1 MLPSPRMFSEL
12 TPAEEIRRRFAA
24 AWGEIGAAWG
34 VAPSTAAVQGYLL
47 AHGGPLTEPE
57 LRRALGISHRAASL
71 ALRQCHEWGL
81 IEPAPAPRR
90 SGQRGPAAAAWVVV
104 GDHWSWFRRV
114 ALIRKEREMDP
125 ALDAIERCAALAAD
139 AAREAGDDAA
149 AADLRDRLAG
159 LLDFAR
165 RFDRGIAIF
174 VAGRAS
180 SIERLFEVLD
190 RLDDATV
197 SRLWALVDK
206 LEAGELKDAL
216 DALASLSPAATR
228 RLIGLADQP
237 ALRLLLG
244 IR

>member
-1 MLPSPRMFSEL
+1 MFSEVSA
-12 TPAEEIRRRFAA
+12 AEEIRRSFAA

-34 VAPSTAAVQGYLL
+34 IAPSTAAVQGYLL

-57 LRRALGISHRAASL
+57 VRRALGISHRAASL
-71 ALRQCHEWGL
+71 ALGECAEWGL
-81 IEPAPAPRR
+81 IERAAAPRR

-114 ALIRKEREMDP
+114 ALTRKEREMDP
-125 ALDAIERCAALAAD
+125 AVDAIERCAAMAAEAARQAAD
-139 AAREAGDDAA
+139 DTAAV
-149 AADLRDRLAG
+149 DLRDRLAG

-174 VAGRAS
+174 VEGQPV

-190 RLDDATV
+190 RLDAGTV
-197 SRLWALVDK
+197 TRLWSLVD
-206 LEAGELKDAL
+206 ELKAEELTEAL
-216 DALASLSPAATR
+216 TALSRLSPAATR

-237 ALRLLLG
+237 ALRMLLG